1 MQEIIFDQI
10 AHTYTESRTG
20 KELAS
25 VNHIIN
31 EVYGSGVEFVDPK
44 ILKAAAK
51 IGTDIHADVHN
62 WWTSDAYYA
71 PEHIETVKLIE
82 YFEMNNVGLEKAE
95 SELIVHVP
103 GMFAGTADLFSD
115 HILTDYKTSKNKPTR
130 KMLAHWQKQLSFYF
144 YALKKMGKEPKYMG
158 VLHVTKKGVVPYP
171 MKYLGDKFVEDTYQ
185 AFVEG
190 RKLEEPKE
198 TSLQT
203 VDKRT
208 IQKLQRTLEKMATM
222 KKEVD
227 AIRERIKEEMEKRAI
242 TALQIGKVSVT
253 YVGPGKRKSFDTDR
267 FKAENEDLYEQ
278 YTKESEVKSSI
289 RIKIDEKCD

>member
-20 KELAS
+20 EKLAP

-31 EVYGSGVEFVDPK
+31 EVYGNGVAFVK
-44 ILKAAAK
+44 REILNERSKHGK
-51 IGTDIHADVHN
+51 DVHEDVN
-62 WWTSDAYYA
+62 KWMTIDGYYD
-71 PEHIETVKLIE
+71 PNFLETIRLIE
-82 YFEMNNVGLEKAE
+82 WFEMNDIDLSEPE
-95 SELIVHVP
+95 SEKIVHVP
-103 GMFAGTADLFSD
+103 GMFAGTADLFNKG
-115 HILTDYKTSKNKPTR
+115 ILYDYKTSKNKPTR
-130 KMLAHWQKQLSFYF
+130 KMLAHWQKQLSFYYF
-144 YALKKMGKEPKYMG
+144 ALKSMGKEPKSML
-158 VLHVTKKGVVPYP
+158 VLHLTKDGCTPYP
-171 MKYLGDKFVEDTYQ
+171 MKYLGDQWVLDTYQ

-203 VDKRT
+203 VNKRT
-208 IQKLQRTLEKMATM
+208 VQKLQRTLEKIALM

-227 AIRERIKEEMEKRAI
+227 TIREQIKNEMEKRGI
-242 TALQIGKVSVT
+242 VALKIGDVNVT
-253 YVGPGKRKSFDTDR
+253 YVGPGKRKSFDVDR

-289 RIKIDEKCD
+289 RIKLGD

>member
-1 MQEIIFDQI
+1 MQDIIFDQI

-20 KELAS
+20 EKLAP

-31 EVYGSGVEFVDPK
+31 SVYGSGVEFVDPK
-44 ILKAAAK
+44 ILNAAAK
-51 IGTDIHADVHN
+51 IGTAIHADIHR
-62 WWTSDAYYA
+62 WWTSDTYYS

-82 YFEMNNVGLEKAE
+82 YFEMNNVGLENAE

-144 YALKKMGKEPKYMG
+144 YALKKMGKDPKYMG
-158 VLHVTKKGVVPYP
+158 VLHVTKNGVVPYP

-203 VDKRT
+203 VNKRT
-208 IQKLQRTLEKMATM
+208 VQKLQRNLEKIAIM

-227 AIRERIKEEMEKRAI
+227 TIREQIKNEMEKRGI
-242 TALQIGKVSVT
+242 LALKIGDVNVT
-253 YVGPGKRKSFDTDR
+253 YVGPGKRKSFDAER

-289 RIKIDEKCD
+289 RIKLGE

>member
-10 AHTYTESRTG
+10 SHTYTESRTG
-20 KELAS
+20 KESPS
-25 VNHIIN
+25 VNYIIN
-31 EVYGSGVEFVDPK
+31 SVYGSGLEFVDPA
-44 ILKAAAK
+44 ILKAASEH
-51 IGTDIHADVHN
+51 GTDVHEDVHN
-62 WWTSDAYYA
+62 WWISETYYE
-71 PEHIETVKLIE
+71 PKHIETVKLIE
-82 YFEMNNVGLEKAE
+82 YFEMNNFGLENAE
-95 SELIVHVP
+95 SEMIVHVP

-144 YALKKMGKEPKYMG
+144 YALKKMGKDPKYMG
-158 VLHVTKKGVVPYP
+158 VLHVTKNGVVPYP

-190 RKLEEPKE
+190 RKLEEPTE

-203 VDKRT
+203 VNTRT
-208 IQKLQRTLEKMATM
+208 VQKLQRTLEKIALM

-227 AIRERIKEEMEKRAI
+227 TIRDQIKDEMEKRGI
-242 TALQIGKVSVT
+242 LNLKLGNVNIT
-253 YVGPGKRKSFDTDR
+253 YVAPTKRKTFDVDR
-267 FKAENEDLYEQ
+267 FKAENEGLYEQ

-289 RIKIDEKCD
+289 RIKLGE